1 MEQKNFVLIDDED
14 EKEISDINEK
24 PMTNE
29 EYITKINDIINSYN
43 KKQNIYEIYFK
54 TKTIFDTNKILK
66 VFENIHKNIEN
77 YIELIFNNL
86 NDKNELL
93 YYKMT
98 EILNTYEKI
107 YEYNKLIQSSFI
119 SKINALNEFLTDNN
133 VLDNSI
139 EDFFIQNEDLL
150 SNSDILLNLQNI
162 PEENNLI
169 ENIENED
176 FRIFILNNINF
187 QSFSIDNKNNILL
200 KKTILLKNQF
210 DLIKLELNNFQEKLL
225 IDLFDANNNNF
236 NNNDDKKTYSY
247 FLNNSDEKRK
257 LNSSD
262 EIGKNSNKS
271 NSLDSSNIE
280 SKSSKDLKNVNEIE
294 DKNQHENNININQK
308 INWIQYPNLKK
319 IIVNNGKINE
329 FNFFNIGPNIETI
342 KIIDCPNYHFT
353 LQENSIVNL
362 KNIFLDGIDL
372 INEIFETI
380 LIQIILNQSILNN
393 LEILSLKKNKLSKID
408 IPSILNSEEI
418 NNKISDK
425 ENVKFFNLKELHF
438 ENNVIYTF
446 KTFDKNLMPI
456 IQLINLSGNNFSY
469 SNDYDNLRD
478 ITLKDKVYLFFSK
491 NYFITKQPI
500 KNNYIKDLCIKLK
513 QNNYKL
519 KQLNLDY
526 LFGNQDENILLFNE
540 LDLSNIQISL
550 INLNFSYCNL
560 TDEKII
566 NFLLKYP
573 LPNLKLLNLSG
584 NNLTNQFFNLYSQN
598 MDKKNFSLNLIMPN
612 LKILNISSNEKI
624 EFEGEN
630 SNIIMSFLSLT
641 KLNKL
646 YIYHTKFENTV
657 IENLRV
663 MGKNF
668 KIQKQKENNKSLSM
682 DLMNINFNS
691 NLNPNFE
698 RFFDF
703 IETLKIK
710 IFIRYVVP
718 SKTRDYKKYMI
729 NISDNF
735 DIL

>member
-1 MEQKNFVLIDDED
+1 M
-14 EKEISDINEK
+14 
-24 PMTNE
+24 
-29 EYITKINDIINSYN
+29 
-43 KKQNIYEIYFK
+43 
-54 TKTIFDTNKILK
+54 
-66 VFENIHKNIEN
+66 
-77 YIELIFNNL
+77 
-86 NDKNELL
+86 
-93 YYKMT
+93 
-98 EILNTYEKI
+98 
-107 YEYNKLIQSSFI
+107 
-119 SKINALNEFLTDNN
+119 
-133 VLDNSI
+133 
-139 EDFFIQNEDLL
+139 
-150 SNSDILLNLQNI
+150 
-162 PEENNLI
+162 
-169 ENIENED
+169 
-176 FRIFILNNINF
+176 
-187 QSFSIDNKNNILL
+187 
-200 KKTILLKNQF
+200 
-210 DLIKLELNNFQEKLL
+210 
-225 IDLFDANNNNF
+225 
-236 NNNDDKKTYSY
+236 
-247 FLNNSDEKRK
+247 
-257 LNSSD
+257 
-262 EIGKNSNKS
+262 
-271 NSLDSSNIE
+271 
-280 SKSSKDLKNVNEIE
+280 
-294 DKNQHENNININQK
+294 
-308 INWIQYPNLKK
+308 
-319 IIVNNGKINE
+319 
-329 FNFFNIGPNIETI
+329 
-342 KIIDCPNYHFT
+342 
-353 LQENSIVNL
+353 
-362 KNIFLDGIDL
+362 
-372 INEIFETI
+372 
-380 LIQIILNQSILNN
+380 
-393 LEILSLKKNKLSKID
+393 
-408 IPSILNSEEI
+408 
-418 NNKISDK
+418 
-425 ENVKFFNLKELHF
+425 
-438 ENNVIYTF
+438 
-446 KTFDKNLMPI
+446 
-456 IQLINLSGNNFSY
+456 
-469 SNDYDNLRD
+469 
-478 ITLKDKVYLFFSK
+478 
-491 NYFITKQPI
+491 
-500 KNNYIKDLCIKLK
+500 
-513 QNNYKL
+513 

-598 MDKKNFSLNLIMPN
+598 MDKKNISLNLIMPN